1 MSKVS
6 VGISTLALGW
16 ALIAAPA
23 VHAQSASAANAPATA
38 PATDATSMPAA
49 ADQTSPGDLPSQG
62 AATPA
67 AVQGADAG
75 DASDTGTKEIVVTG
89 SRIVRSDYTSASPIV
104 TTGVEALK
112 ATGAV
117 NVEQSLNQLPQFVPG
132 SGSQGGG
139 ASAAASA
146 GRATLNLRGLGD
158 KRTLVLLD
166 GRRLP
171 PSTVFNVTDVNVI
184 PQSIVESVETITGG
198 ASAVYGSDAIAGVV
212 NFRTRRH
219 INGVE
224 IDGQI
229 GDTFRGD
236 RLAADLSAIGGWTS
250 KNDRFNIIASLGYT
264 KRDELK
270 GSERSFFD
278 LGILSSFIGQGT
290 YVPSATNL
298 PSQAAV
304 NAAFPNLAAGTVA
317 RTNALGFNANGSLF
331 SQVGAYNYAG
341 PTTGDYV
348 TFGNVVRQ
356 PVARQQSIDRP
367 LERYNVFA
375 KADYEISDALT
386 LYAQALYTRTEA
398 QTNVG
403 NSLTQFIPVNVS
415 ASNPFIPASLRAV
428 LASRPNPTA
437 SFAINRRFVE
447 LPPRVFETRF
457 ETSQFIV
464 GARGKL
470 GFGDWTY
477 DIYGSRDR
485 NVIHDDIAPGVLGSR
500 VNQLLQ
506 AADGG
511 NSICAGGYNPF
522 GIGNATSISAACAAY
537 ITQRIRRYE
546 DIRQNTVEG
555 AVQGTLFSLPAGDV
569 KASFVGTYRENKY
582 SFVPDAALIAGDVF
596 ATNATNP
603 TRGST
608 NVKEIA
614 TEVFVPLLKDTP
626 GFHSLNVSL
635 GGRYSHYNV
644 TGDVWTY
651 KAEAEWSPVRML
663 LIRGGYQRAVRA
675 PNIGELFSSP
685 TGAQVQIGN
694 PPTSG
699 DPCDVRSVSR
709 SGANGSQVRALCIA
723 TGVPTSLVDNYNFT
737 TVAIPVTNTG
747 NLALTPEKASTKTL
761 GAVLRPEFASPVF
774 NSLSFSVDYYDISIR
789 DVISTVAGNTAL
801 AKCYNQDGSNPTYS
815 AGNTFCQL
823 ITRDNTGGIANV
835 SLPYLNLGGLKTS
848 GVDFQ
853 LDWAVPLG
861 SLGSLGEGRFT
872 LNSVVSYLGS
882 YQIKNFSTDAFQEF
896 RGTIDATN
904 ALPLPRWRYTTTGN
918 LTLGDFDLGL
928 RWRHLNGM
936 RDVTAVIRPANPAPG
951 VPAYDLFDLT
961 ARVRVNDAYQFRF
974 GVTNLF
980 DKAPLVIAGTPGNTL
995 PGTYDVLGRSFYV
1008 GFKARF

>member
-1 MSKVS
+1 MLFRLAS
-6 VGISTLALGW
+6 GISTAALGW
-16 ALIAAPA
+16 SLIVAAPA
-23 VHAQSASAANAPATA
+23 HAQTQSASGNAQAAPAA
-38 PATDATSMPAA
+38 DAAAMPPA
-49 ADQTSPGDLPSQG
+49 ADQTSPGDLSAQG

-67 AVQGADAG
+67 AVQGAEAP
-75 DASDTGTKEIVVTG
+75 TGGADIVVTG
-89 SRIVRSDYTSASPIV
+89 SRITRSDYTSASPIV
-104 TTGVEALK
+104 TTGEAVLK

-117 NVEQSLNQLPQFVPG
+117 NIEQSLNQLPQFVPG

-171 PSTVFNVTDVNVI
+171 PSTVFNVTDVNII
-184 PQSIVESVETITGG
+184 PLSIVESVETITGG

-224 IDGQI
+224 IDGQM

-236 RLAADLSAIGGWTS
+236 RMAADLSAVAGWTS
-250 KNDRFNIIASLGYT
+250 KDDRFNVIAEAGYT

-290 YVPSATNL
+290 FVPSATNL

-304 NAAFPNLAAGTVA
+304 DANFANLAPGTVS
-317 RTNALGFNANGSLF
+317 RTNSLGFNNNGSLF

-341 PTTGDYV
+341 PTSGNYV
-348 TFGNVVRQ
+348 TYGNVVRQ
-356 PVARQQSIDRP
+356 PVARQQSIERP
-367 LERYNVFA
+367 LERYNFFG
-375 KADYEISDALT
+375 KAEYEVSPALT
-386 LYAQALYTRTEA
+386 LYAQALYNRTDA

-403 NSLTQFIPVNVS
+403 SSLTQFITVNVS
-415 ASNPFIPASLRAV
+415 ANNPFIPASLRSI
-428 LASRPNPTA
+428 LASRPNPA
-437 SFAINRRFVE
+437 ANFSINRRFVE
-447 LPPRVFETRF
+447 LPPRVLDAQFD
-457 ETSQFIV
+457 TSQFIV
-464 GARGKL
+464 GARGKI
-470 GFGDWTY
+470 GVGDWTY

-485 NVIHDDIAPGVLGSR
+485 TVINNYISPGVLGSR

-511 NSICAGGYNPF
+511 QSLCAGGYNPF
-522 GIGNATSISAACAAY
+522 GLANANGISAQCAAY
-537 ITQRIRRYE
+537 ITRRISQYE
-546 DIRQNTVEG
+546 DIRQNTIEG
-555 AVQGTLFSLPAGDV
+555 SVQGTLFTLPAGDV
-569 KASFVGTYRENKY
+569 KASVVGTYRENKY
-582 SFVPDAALIAGDVF
+582 NFVPDAALIAGDVF

-603 TRGST
+603 TRGAT
-608 NVKEIA
+608 NVKEVA
-614 TEVFVPLLKDTP
+614 AELFVPILKDKP
-626 GFHSLNVSL
+626 FFHTLNVSL
-635 GGRYSHYNV
+635 GGRYSHYNI
-644 TGDVWTY
+644 TGDIWTY
-651 KAEAEWSPVRML
+651 KAEGEWSPVRML
-663 LIRGGYQRAVRA
+663 MVRGGYQRAVRA

-709 SGANGSQVRALCIA
+709 TGSNAGQLRTLCIA
-723 TGVPTSLVDNYNFT
+723 TGVPASLVDTYNFT

-761 GAVLRPEFASPVF
+761 GVVLKPDFASPVLR
-774 NSLSFSVDYYDISIR
+774 SLSISVDYYNISIR

-815 AGNTFCQL
+815 VTNTFCQL
-823 ITRDNTGGIANV
+823 ITRDNTGGIVNV

-853 LDWAVPLG
+853 LDWSVPLG
-861 SLGSLGEGRFT
+861 TLGNLGDTRLT

-882 YQIKNFSTDAFQEF
+882 YQIKNFATDPFQEF

-918 LTLGDFDLGL
+918 LTLGDFDFGL
-928 RWRHLNGM
+928 RWRHLNAM
-936 RDVTAVIRPANPAPG
+936 RDVTSVIRPASPAPG
-951 VPAYDLFDLT
+951 VPAYDVFDLT
-961 ARVRVNDAYQFRF
+961 ARIRVNDQYQFRM

-980 DKAPLVIAGTPGNTL
+980 DTSPLVIAGTPGNTL

>member
-1 MSKVS
+1 MLSKLAG
-6 VGISTLALGW
+6 GISTAALGW
-16 ALIAAPA
+16 SMIVAAPA
-23 VHAQSASAANAPATA
+23 LAQTA
-38 PATDATSMPAA
+38 PQAPPAADAMTMPPA

-67 AVQGADAG
+67 AVQGAETTSGEAD
-75 DASDTGTKEIVVTG
+75 IVVTG
-89 SRIVRSDYTSASPIV
+89 SRISRSDYSSTSPIV
-104 TTGVEALK
+104 TTGQEALK

-117 NVEQSLNQLPQFVPG
+117 NIEQSLNQLPQFVPG

-158 KRTLVLLD
+158 KRNLVLLD

-171 PSTVFNVTDVNVI
+171 PSTVFNVTDVNVV

-198 ASAVYGSDAIAGVV
+198 ASAVYGSDAISGVV
-212 NFRTRRH
+212 NFRTRRR
-219 INGVE
+219 INGIE

-236 RLAADLSAIGGWTS
+236 RLAADVSAIGGWTS
-250 KNDRFNIIASLGYT
+250 DDDRFNIIASAGYT

-290 YVPSATNL
+290 FLPSATNL

-304 NAAFPNLAAGTVA
+304 DAAFPGQPAGRVS

-331 SQVGAYNYAG
+331 SQVGAYNYTG

-367 LERYNVFA
+367 LERYNFFA
-375 KADYEISDALT
+375 KADYEISDAIT
-386 LYAQALYTRTEA
+386 LYAQALYTRTDA

-403 NSLTQFIPVNVS
+403 NSLTQFIPVNISVN
-415 ASNPFIPASLRAV
+415 NPFIPASLRAV

-437 SFAINRRFVE
+437 NFSINRRFVE
-447 LPPRVFETRF
+447 LPPRVFDTSF
-457 ETSQFIV
+457 ETSQFII

-485 NVIHDDIAPGVLGSR
+485 NVIHDDIAPGVIGSR

-511 NSICAGGYNPF
+511 NSLCAGGYNPF
-522 GIGNATSISAACAAY
+522 GIGNAATISPACAAY
-537 ITQRIRRYE
+537 ITRRISRYE
-546 DIRQNTVEG
+546 DIGQNTVEG
-555 AVQGTLFSLPAGDV
+555 AVQGSLFALPAGDV
-569 KASFVGTYRENKY
+569 KASVVGTYRENRY

-603 TRGST
+603 TRGAT

-614 TEVFVPLLKDTP
+614 GELFVPILKEKP
-626 GFHSLNVSL
+626 FFHSLNVSL
-635 GGRYSHYNV
+635 GGRYSDYNV
-644 TGDVWTY
+644 TGGVWTY
-651 KAEAEWSPVRML
+651 KAEGEWSPVRAL
-663 LIRGGYQRAVRA
+663 LVRGGYQRAVRA

-694 PPTSG
+694 PPASG

-709 SGANGSQVRALCIA
+709 NGANASQLRALCVA
-723 TGVPTSLVDNYNFT
+723 TGVPASLVDSYNFT

-747 NLALTPEKASTKTL
+747 NLALTPEKASTKTVGL
-761 GAVLRPEFASPVF
+761 VVKPDFASPVLR
-774 NSLSFSVDYYDISIR
+774 SLSFSVDFYDIAIR

-801 AKCYNQDGSNPTYS
+801 SKCYNQDGSNPGYS
-815 AGNTFCQL
+815 ATNTFCQL
-823 ITRDNTGGIANV
+823 ISRDNTGGIVNV
-835 SLPYLNLGGLKTS
+835 SLPYLNLGGLKTR

-853 LDWAVPLG
+853 LDWAIPLG
-861 SLGSLGEGRFT
+861 TLGDLGDARFT
-872 LNSVVSYLGS
+872 LNSVVSYLDS
-882 YQIKNFSTDAFQEF
+882 YQIKNFATDAFQEF

-918 LTLGDFDLGL
+918 LTLGDFDFGL
-928 RWRHLNGM
+928 RWRHLDGM
-936 RDVTAVIRPANPAPG
+936 RDVTSVIRPASPAAG
-951 VPAYDLFDLT
+951 VPAYDVFDLT
-961 ARVRVNDAYQFRF
+961 ARVRVNDAYQFRM

-980 DKAPLVIAGTPGNTL
+980 DKAPLVVAGTPGNTL

-1008 GFKARF
+1008 GVKARF